1 MVVGILQQIL
11 KISNVCIM
19 MVKQNEKSKIV
30 QNKPHKSLIFHKH
43 TSRTEISAFLNKV

>member
-19 MVKQNEKSKIV
+19 MLKQNEKSKIV
-30 QNKPHKSLIFHKH
+30 QNKPPI
-43 TSRTEISAFLNKV
+43 EPYFLQAHQSY